1 MNQQFSRRIGYSA
14 LAIFLLASAFPAA
27 ALAGGNPG
35 VKLTRGLLNIG
46 TGWLEIPAQMA
57 EQEETDN
64 SAGGWVFHGF
74 LKGVAMGLART
85 LYGVW
90 DILSFPV
97 APYDAPIMDPDTL
110 IRPKHA
116 PTDIQPLPPEKSQSP
131 L

>member
-1 MNQQFSRRIGYSA
+1 MRNSRRTIGV
-14 LAIFLLASAFPAA
+14 LLAAVLFCGLQPAD

-46 TGWLEIPAQMA
+46 TGWLEIPAQME
-57 EQEETDN
+57 EQKKMDN
-64 SAGGWVFHGF
+64 STGDWVIRGF
-74 LKGVAMGLART
+74 FKGVGMGLART

-90 DILSFPV
+90 DVLSCPV

-110 IRPKHA
+110 IRPKHS
-116 PTDIQPLPPEKSQSP
+116 PTDLKPLPLEKSISP

>member
-1 MNQQFSRRIGYSA
+1 MSQRLQRRIGYSA
-14 LAIFLLASAFPAA
+14 LAALLLISAFPAA

-46 TGWLEIPAQMA
+46 TGWLEIPAQME
-57 EQEETDN
+57 EQKKMDN
-64 SAGGWVFHGF
+64 SAGDWVIRGF
-74 LKGVAMGLART
+74 FKGVGMGLART
-85 LYGVW
+85 LYGMW

-116 PTDIQPLPPEKSQSP
+116 PTDLQPLPPEKPQT
-131 L
+131 